1 MGDTSASTNGWGWRH
16 GRYGSERAA
25 RATGAVPKPSIVSS
39 RPHKA
44 LGFDQR
50 ARSLQRVKIDVEGYE
65 LNVLRGS
72 EEFVRRNRPTIF
84 GEFSPSWYA
93 ARGVSIRQSGNNL
106 TFAASASTIGLPAI
120 WRCDVAYVYHPP
132 MTAALAA
139 AILRSLRGV
148 PFVLHVQDMWPDL
161 VTSSGFVP
169 PGRAQRGVAS
179 ALGKLC
185 NVIYQSPRPTLL

>member
-139 AILRSLRGV
+139 ECRSYSMYKTCGLT
-148 PFVLHVQDMWPDL
+148 W
-161 VTSSGFVP
+161 
-169 PGRAQRGVAS
+169 
-179 ALGKLC
+179 
-185 NVIYQSPRPTLL
+185 SPRPASCRPVERNAGLRRPWASCAM